1 MFFSQKYMKIKT
13 NSNDDLLLK
22 NTLNMNKV
30 VIFVEYFVIK
40 VISII
45 IIKVFRKMFIQIIYK
60 MLYYGRIYVSENV
73 EVNKQ
78 VHQGSVLF
86 VTIGVF

>member
-1 MFFSQKYMKIKT
+1 MKIKT

-60 MLYYGRIYVSENV
+60 MLYYCRIYVSENV

-86 VTIGVF
+86 VIIGVF